1 MFDCV
6 LLLVH
11 YTPMSSTKVQCS
23 ATPWK
28 VTSLPVVT
36 GCGARKLHGGSCSR
50 CDEVCCRKF
59 SEGLV
64 RSKKQQALRIRRLE
78 YCKPKKK

>member
-36 GCGARKLHGGSCSR
+36 GCGARKLHDGSCSVMKYVVGSSLK
-50 CDEVCCRKF
+50 DW
-59 SEGLV
+59 SDL
-64 RSKKQQALRIRRLE
+64 RSSRRSD
-78 YCKPKKK
+78 